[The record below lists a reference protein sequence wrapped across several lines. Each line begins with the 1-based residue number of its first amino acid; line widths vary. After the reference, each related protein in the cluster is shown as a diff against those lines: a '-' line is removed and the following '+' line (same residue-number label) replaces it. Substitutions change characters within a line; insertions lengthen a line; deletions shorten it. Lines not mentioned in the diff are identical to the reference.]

1 MSNILKLIISIVIC
15 QLAGIIGAFF
25 TTDSIPTWYN
35 SLNKPEFNPPN
46 WLFGPVWTILY
57 LLMGISLFI
66 IWKEDL
72 KNKNVKNAFAIFIVQ
87 LIINLLWSVV
97 FFGMHSIS
105 GGLIVIIVLLVLI
118 IITIVKFKKISFTA
132 SILLIPYLLWV
143 CFATILNFY
152 FYKLN

>member
-105 GGLIVIIVLLVLI
+105 GGLIVIIVLLVII

>member
-87 LIINLLWSVV
+87 LIVNLLWSVV

-105 GGLIVIIVLLVLI
+105 GGLIVIIVLLVMI

>member
-87 LIINLLWSVV
+87 LIVNLLWSIV

-105 GGLIVIIVLLVLI
+105 GGLIVIIVLLVII